1 MTDTGLIAARI
12 AVYVAMMLAAGVPLY
27 LLTARQPAALAG
39 NASRMAG
46 LAALAGLTASTWWAL
61 ASVAAMAAVPVAQL
75 DLALVSSVLEATPL
89 GTVLTIR
96 LLALIVAAFA
106 LWNNRARTGAVAA
119 SLALATCAW
128 TGHAGGSAAGLGA
141 AHRAGDV
148 LHLLAAA
155 TWLGALTLF
164 LTAALRGDDR
174 QSLVEHL
181 SRFAA
186 TGSVIV
192 LVLSLTGLANALI
205 IGGWSPDW
213 NNVWFAVLA
222 AKLALFAALLG
233 LAATNRWRLTPALS
247 RDPAN
252 SLLPLRLSLLAE
264 TAAALAV
271 IALVGWLG
279 TLSPA

>member
-27 LLTARQPAALAG
+27 LLTVRQPAALAG
-39 NASRMAG
+39 NACRMAG
-46 LAALAGLTASTWWAL
+46 LAALGGLAASTWWAL
-61 ASVAAMAAVPVAQL
+61 ASVASMAAVPVAQL
-75 DLALVSSVLEATPL
+75 DLALVSSVLQATPL
-89 GTVLTIR
+89 GTVLAIR
-96 LLALIVAAFA
+96 LFALVAAAFA
-106 LWNNRARTGAVAA
+106 LWNNRTRAGAAAA

-128 TGHAGGSAAGLGA
+128 TGHAGGSEAGLGA

-174 QSLVEHL
+174 QGLVVHL

-205 IGGWSPDW
+205 IAGWPPDW
-213 NNVWFAVLA
+213 NNGWFLVLA

-247 RDPAN
+247 HDPAN
-252 SLLPLRLSLLAE
+252 NLMPLRLSLLAE